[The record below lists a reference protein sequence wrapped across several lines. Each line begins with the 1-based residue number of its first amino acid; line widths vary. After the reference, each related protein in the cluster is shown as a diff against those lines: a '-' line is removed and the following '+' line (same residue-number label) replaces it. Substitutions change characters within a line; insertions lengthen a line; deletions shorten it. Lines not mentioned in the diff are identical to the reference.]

1 MSASQPCLFWLY
13 EMLPCGSN
21 SAEGLLPV
29 SLYVWLFCGGGT
41 LLYRGDISP
50 PLSIQGS
57 MRPFCFMAYL
67 QHFN

>member
-29 SLYVWLFCGGGT
+29 SLCQPVRVAILCGGT
-41 LLYRGDISP
+41 LL
-50 PLSIQGS
+50 
-57 MRPFCFMAYL
+57 
-67 QHFN
+67 